1 MGAQIQFYKFTE
13 LADGGGEVS
22 PESEVA
28 YVDKGDTPVRVK
40 LYARLVTPEVRVLVE
55 VPVRPLRPV
64 LAAVVPTF
72 TVQRLP
78 DFLECEIIFQI
89 FLV

>member
-40 LYARLVTPEVRVLVE
+40 LYARLVTPEVRILVKI
-55 VPVRPLRPV
+55 PVRPLRPV
-64 LAAVVPTF
+64 LSVIIPVR
-72 TVQRLP
+72 TVKRFPNL
-78 DFLECEIIFQI
+78 LESEIILKI
-89 FLV
+89 FI